1 MEGISMKKM
10 QQERKGIAL
19 HRETL
24 RSLAETEVRAAVGG
38 SGLTVGSVCDTCGRA
53 TCRC

>member
-1 MEGISMKKM
+1 MKK
-10 QQERKGIAL
+10 ETVKSLKL

-24 RSLAETEVRAAVGG
+24 RSMAQEEARAVVGG
-38 SGLTVGSVCDTCGRA
+38 WPQTISVCDTCGRA

>member
-1 MEGISMKKM
+1 MKKETLKSL
-10 QQERKGIAL
+10 QL

-24 RSLAETEVRAAVGG
+24 RSLAEKETRAAVGG
-38 SGLTVGSVCDTCGRA
+38 YPTISICETCGRA